1 MSFQKTTIKIENLLV
16 FFISSRNHRPRN
28 VFVPDTILEIYAAVV
43 SRPGLSYTTYPLF
56 QAYAVEGWWLDNLL
70 KGGKLTRQTYLTT
83 VGFQKRLGDCK
94 AAERFLREE
103 VVRDKPHIWMLVCKS
118 MKYSIPH
125 KSWLTKW
132 INFAIF
138 SLGSHLVWVW
148 NQEEMGT
155 ESCLSIQV
163 QRTYVYSYIR
173 IYIYICMY
181 F

>member
-1 MSFQKTTIKIENLLV
+1 MGPLFSPQRHFAACVRLWP
-16 FFISSRNHRPRN
+16 PR
-28 VFVPDTILEIYAAVV
+28 FH
-43 SRPGLSYTTYPLF
+43 YTTYPPF

-155 ESCLSIQV
+155 ESYLSIQV

-173 IYIYICMY
+173 IYIYVCI
-181 F
+181 FKN